1 MISKPNITQEPVRIT
16 TAATAA
22 VIATINVFGIVF
34 EWPGDTIAA
43 LNIAG
48 AAWVGVGGAW
58 LRSKV
63 TPTQGE

>member
-1 MISKPNITQEPVRIT
+1 MISKPNIQQEPVRIT

-34 EWPGDTIAA
+34 EWSGDTIAA